1 MPKVWEVYSKAI
13 EEGKSHNV
21 LSQDIRVLIAKVQGY
36 AEPIDTLYNRDDEFR
51 NLPLFQTY
59 FERLK
64 KEEPVEYIINEATF
78 LERKL
83 FVDRRVLIPRF
94 ETEQLVSQITERI
107 TKYYDPR
114 NYLVVADIG
123 TGSGCISLALRSFFR
138 NWLITA
144 SDVSEDALEVA
155 KQNFTTYGGGI
166 RTLVGR
172 SLEPYIANKMN
183 LDIIVSNPPYILNKD
198 EVQVSVKDYEPDTAL
213 YLDKANSVYEDI
225 FRDYKKVKKG
235 SLLMCFEIGY
245 DLKEYLTEL
254 MTKYLENYEY
264 EFVEDLDGRLR
275 FLFVYLQ

>member
-13 EEGKSHNV
+13 EEGKNHNV

-123 TGSGCISLALRSFFR
+123 TGSGCISLALRGFFR

-155 KQNFTTYGGGI
+155 KQNFKTYGGGI

-225 FRDYKKVKKG
+225 FRDCKKVKKG

-254 MTKYLENYEY
+254 MAKYLENYEY